1 MHGGNSWGLYSLESL
16 IRNVNTYCY
25 LSKLA
30 DVNLKIVMPDEFRI
44 LQECDSYCA
53 GILIEKVDG

>member
-16 IRNVNTYCY
+16 IRDGNTYCY

-30 DVNLKIVMPDEFRI
+30 DVDLKI